1 MKLKPEF
8 LAIVLLASMACAG
21 AQTITRTVTSD
32 GRVVYS
38 DRPQTGTAVEQ
49 RTLSGSQLAAT
60 NVLNGKGEDSS
71 LRACQA
77 DLAHYC
83 ASHSGSKEGMECLLD
98 HQQDVTDAC
107 YAAMKQRMQNQQNQQ
122 NQSAASDGADAQDG
136 ADAKG
141 GPAAD
146 AAAPPRG
153 PMQACQPD
161 VKKLCQG
168 VQPGGGRLVKCLLD
182 KQSALSDACYDALSD
197 MKNKRQGQDAGAR
210 SAPAR

>member
-1 MKLKPEF
+1 MLTGPIFIDGAEPGDAVDVLYRQPEG
-8 LAIVLLASMACAG
+8 LV
-21 AQTITRTVTSD
+21 
-32 GRVVYS
+32 
-38 DRPQTGTAVEQ
+38 DRLRRDYQAVQRREQ
-49 RTLSGSQLAAT
+49 RAGGAFGL
-60 NVLNGKGEDSS
+60 V
-71 LRACQA
+71 
-77 DLAHYC
+77 
-83 ASHSGSKEGMECLLD
+83 
-98 HQQDVTDAC
+98 
-107 YAAMKQRMQNQQNQQ
+107 
-122 NQSAASDGADAQDG
+122 GADGQAPALGDEIAQDG